1 MEIKIHPHVSLVVG
15 HKNFFFN
22 KSKAHFETV
31 FFFSCFWLQG
41 RKCNNSIQYISLS
54 LNFIDTN
61 FPPLYFLDAYRE
73 EPDVHCAERWNW
85 FPPECPV

>member
-31 FFFSCFWLQG
+31 FFFLFLASGQ
-41 RKCNNSIQYISLS
+41 KMQQYNSIHISV
-54 LNFIDTN
+54 FE
-61 FPPLYFLDAYRE
+61 LY
-73 EPDVHCAERWNW
+73 
-85 FPPECPV
+85 

>member
-31 FFFSCFWLQG
+31 FFFLLFLASGQKMQQF
-41 RKCNNSIQYISLS
+41 KSIHIS
-54 LNFIDTN
+54 F
-61 FPPLYFLDAYRE
+61 FELY
-73 EPDVHCAERWNW
+73 
-85 FPPECPV
+85 

>member
-31 FFFSCFWLQG
+31 FFSPVSGF
-41 RKCNNSIQYISLS
+41 RAENATIQFNTYL
-54 LNFIDTN
+54 
-61 FPPLYFLDAYRE
+61 FL
-73 EPDVHCAERWNW
+73 
-85 FPPECPV
+85 